1 MMDRQRIEALL
12 MGHRERMPLMRV
24 TDYYK
29 LIYQGVFGV
38 GHIMGEGA
46 WGWLEREA
54 EGLDMSEH
62 PDEPLIESISVDG
75 SVVRVNLRP
84 YLREGG
90 SLTALF
96 DSMRETALVEGSTE
110 EFMEFW
116 RVFLA
121 LVEEGRIEGDPTDL
135 EDMAVELREKGVIPH
150 HHSDAYREAYYPSY
164 RVVRRD
170 TLNLD

>member
-1 MMDRQRIEALL
+1 MMDRKRIEGLL
-12 MGHRERMPLMRV
+12 MGHMDRRPLMRV

-62 PDEPLIESISVDG
+62 QGEPLIEAISVDG

-110 EFMEFW
+110 AFMEVW
-116 RVFLA
+116 RVFLT
-121 LVEEGRIEGDPTDL
+121 LVEEGRIEVDPADL
-135 EDMAVELREKGVIPH
+135 EDIGVELREKGVIPH
-150 HHSDAYREAYYPSY
+150 HHSQAYREAYYPAY

>member
-1 MMDRQRIEALL
+1 MMDTERIEALL
-12 MGHRERMPLMRV
+12 MGHRDRRPLMRV

-54 EGLDMSEH
+54 ESLVVSEH
-62 PDEPLIESISVDG
+62 PDEPLIEAISVDG

-110 EFMEFW
+110 EFMEVW

-121 LVEEGRIEGDPTDL
+121 LVEEGRIETDPTDL
-135 EDMAVELREKGVIPH
+135 EDIGVELREKGVIPH
-150 HHSDAYREAYYPSY
+150 HHSDAYREAYSPAY

-170 TLNLD
+170 TLNID

>member
-1 MMDRQRIEALL
+1 MMDRKRIEALL
-12 MGHRERMPLMRV
+12 MGHRDRRPHMRV

-54 EGLDMSEH
+54 EGLDMSEN
-62 PDEPLIESISVDG
+62 PDEPLIEAISVDG

-110 EFMEFW
+110 EFMEVW

-121 LVEEGRIEGDPTDL
+121 LVEEGRVEADPTDL
-135 EDMAVELREKGVIPH
+135 EEICIELREKGAIPH
-150 HHSDAYREAYYPSY
+150 HHSQAYREAYSPAY